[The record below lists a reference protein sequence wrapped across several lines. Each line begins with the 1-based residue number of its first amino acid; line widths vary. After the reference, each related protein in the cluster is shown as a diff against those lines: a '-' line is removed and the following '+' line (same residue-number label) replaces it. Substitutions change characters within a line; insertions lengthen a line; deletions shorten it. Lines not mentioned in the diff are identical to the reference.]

1 MKKDDGREMY
11 ADLFEGVSPASIQV
25 PVLQEV
31 ANQARKLAEEN
42 GWSEEDAFQILFAHG
57 LYYLLGERRLQ
68 GSDGQDAHAVAEVKR
83 LTAELMDM
91 QSKYAVMKFRAYT
104 LNEAKQNL
112 EWNLVALETENRW
125 SGERL
130 KMFREDEELLRAEVS
145 RLSTENE
152 ELRQRLAVLEGT
164 APPPLPRPGL
174 VRRFLQRL
182 RGR

>member
-11 ADLFEGVSPASIQV
+11 ADLFEGVSPTSIQV

-57 LYYLLGERRLQ
+57 LYYLLGEQRLQ
-68 GSDGQDAHAVAEVKR
+68 GSDGHEADAVAEVKR

-104 LNEAKQNL
+104 LNEAKQSL
-112 EWNLVALETENRW
+112 EFNLVGLETENRW

-130 KMFREDEELLRAEVS
+130 KKFREDEELLKAKLS
-145 RLSTENE
+145 RVNE
-152 ELRQRLAVLEGT
+152 EIEQLRQRLAVLEGT
-164 APPPLPRPGL
+164 APPPLPRPGV
-174 VRRFLQRL
+174 VRRLLQRL
-182 RGR
+182 RG